1 MYAFIK
7 GNIVSETANE
17 LVVENNGIG
26 YLLNVSSTAIIKLKQ
41 MSAPVTVFTY
51 LYVKEDEMSLYGFYA
66 EEERDMFL
74 KLISVSGV
82 GAKTAIQILSGA
94 SVADLTV
101 SIASCDVSRFS
112 KIKGIGKKT
121 AERIVLELKDKVST
135 LPLLNSDIPIESAV
149 YVSTAEQEAE
159 SALVAL
165 GFSKAEAHRAVKLV
179 GNKDKAE
186 DIIREALGKLSR

>member
-1 MYAFIK
+1 MYSFIT
-7 GNIVSETANE
+7 GNIVSENVNE
-17 LVVENNGIG
+17 IVLENNGIG
-26 YLLNVSSTAIIKLKQ
+26 YLIYVSSTAIIKLKQ
-41 MSAPVTVFTY
+41 LSQPVKVYTY
-51 LYVKEDEMSLYGFYA
+51 LQVKEDEMSLFGFYA

-101 SIASCDVSRFS
+101 SIASCDASRFS

-135 LPLLNSDIPIESAV
+135 IPLLSDTTVQISAFT
-149 YVSTAEQEAE
+149 STAEQEAE

-165 GFSKAEAHRAVKLV
+165 GFTKGEAHRAVSAV
-179 GNKDKAE
+179 GHRDKAE
-186 DIIREALGKLSR
+186 DIIKEALIKLSR